1 MHVYSPNATPGTT
14 PDVLKQVI
22 HFDGT
27 DTVTFRQEAS
37 NATITMQTYR
47 LDAGQ
52 TTMNLDETCG
62 PGQLESL
69 PYLFYATTVGSPGDE
84 WDQIEWPSVQGSGF
98 SVYVLY
104 RKAH

>member
-1 MHVYSPNATPGTT
+1 
-14 PDVLKQVI
+14 
-22 HFDGT
+22 
-27 DTVTFRQEAS
+27 
-37 NATITMQTYR
+37 
-47 LDAGQ
+47 
-52 TTMNLDETCG
+52 MNLDETCG